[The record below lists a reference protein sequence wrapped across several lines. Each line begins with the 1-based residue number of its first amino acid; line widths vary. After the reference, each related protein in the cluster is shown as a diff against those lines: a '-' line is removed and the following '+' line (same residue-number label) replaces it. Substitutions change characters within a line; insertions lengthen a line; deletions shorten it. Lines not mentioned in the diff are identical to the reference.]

1 MSPRTTKQLKEIR
14 ASKKALI
21 MNTALKLF
29 AVEGYYITSISKIA
43 SAANISK
50 GLLYNYFKSKEDLLS
65 EIFHLG
71 MDELFKDFDPNQ
83 DGILTEEE
91 LIFFI
96 DKTFQK
102 LNENKDFWKL
112 YFILIMKPS
121 VFKIYEK
128 RFMELVVPLF
138 QTLENYFSAKGSKS
152 PNAEARLLGA
162 IIDGVGMHYILDP
175 ENFPIEIVKQIIIE
189 KHI

>member
-1 MSPRTTKQLKEIR
+1 
-14 ASKKALI
+14 

-43 SAANISK
+43 SAAKISK
-50 GLLYNYFKSKEDLLS
+50 GLLYNYFESKEDLLS

-71 MDELFKDFDPNQ
+71 MNELFEDFDPNH
-83 DGILTEEE
+83 DGVLTEEE

-96 DKTFQK
+96 DKTFEK
-102 LNENKDFWKL
+102 LKNKLDFWKL

-128 RFMELVVPLF
+128 RFMELVAPMF
-138 QTLENYFSAKGSKS
+138 QTLENYFVAKGSKN

-162 IIDGVGMHYILDP
+162 MLDGVSMNYILDP
-175 ENFPIEIVKQIIIE
+175 ENFPIDIVKQIIIE

>member
-1 MSPRTTKQLKEIR
+1 MSPRTTKQLEEIR

-29 AVEGYYITSISKIA
+29 AEDGYYVTSISKIA

-71 MDELFKDFDPNQ
+71 MDELFKDFDPNH
-83 DGILTEEE
+83 DGVLTEKE

-96 DKTFQK
+96 DRTFEK
-102 LNENKDFWKL
+102 LKNNLDYWKL

-128 RFMELVVPLF
+128 RFMELVAPMF
-138 QTLENYFSAKGSKS
+138 YTLENYFSVRGSKN

-162 IIDGVGMHYILDP
+162 MLDGVGMHYIIDP
-175 ENFPIEIVKQIIIE
+175 ENFPVDIVKQIIIE

>member
-1 MSPRTTKQLKEIR
+1 MSPRTTKQLEEIR

-65 EIFHLG
+65 EIFYLG
-71 MDELFKDFDPNQ
+71 MDELFKDFDPNK
-83 DGILTEEE
+83 DGVLTEDE

-128 RFMELVVPLF
+128 RFMELVAPLF
-138 QTLENYFSAKGSKS
+138 QTLENYFSAKGSKN

-162 IIDGVGMHYILDP
+162 ILDGIGMHYILDP

>member
-1 MSPRTTKQLKEIR
+1 MSPRTTKQLEEIR

-29 AVEGYYITSISKIA
+29 AVEGYYITSINKIA

-50 GLLYNYFKSKEDLLS
+50 GLLYNYFRSKEDLLS

-71 MDELFKDFDPNQ
+71 MDELFKDFDPNH
-83 DGILTEEE
+83 DGVLTEEE

-102 LNENKDFWKL
+102 LKENKDFWKL

-128 RFMELVVPLF
+128 RFMELVAPLF

-152 PNAEARLLGA
+152 PNAEARLFGA
-162 IIDGVGMHYILDP
+162 ILDGVGMHYILDP

>member
-1 MSPRTTKQLKEIR
+1 MSPRTTKQLEKIR
-14 ASKKALI
+14 ESKKALI

-50 GLLYNYFKSKEDLLS
+50 GLLYNYFESKEDLLS

-71 MDELFKDFDPNQ
+71 MDEIFKDFDPNQ

-96 DKTFQK
+96 DKSFQK

-121 VFKIYEK
+121 VFKIYGK
-128 RFMELVVPLF
+128 RFMEMVAPMF
-138 QTLENYFSAKGSKS
+138 HTLENYFSAKGSKNA
-152 PNAEARLLGA
+152 NAEARFFGA
-162 IIDGVGMHYILDP
+162 MLDGVGMHYILDP

>member
-1 MSPRTTKQLKEIR
+1 MSPRTTKQLEEIR

-71 MDELFKDFDPNQ
+71 MDELFKDFDPNH
-83 DGILTEEE
+83 DGVLTEKE

-96 DKTFQK
+96 DRTFQK

-121 VFKIYEK
+121 VFKIFEK
-128 RFMELVVPLF
+128 RFMELVTPLF
-138 QTLENYFSAKGSKS
+138 QTLKNYYSAKGSKN

-162 IIDGVGMHYILDP
+162 ILDGVGMHYILDP
-175 ENFPIEIVKQIIIE
+175 ENFPIEIIKQIIIE

>member
-1 MSPRTTKQLKEIR
+1 MSPRTTKQLEEIR
-14 ASKKALI
+14 ASKRALI

-71 MDELFKDFDPNQ
+71 MDEIFKDFDPNQ
-83 DGILTEEE
+83 DGVLTKEE
-91 LIFFI
+91 LMFFI

-102 LNENKDFWKL
+102 LNKNKDFWKL

-128 RFMELVVPLF
+128 RFMELVAPLF
-138 QTLENYFSAKGSKS
+138 QTLENYYSAKGLKN

-162 IIDGVGMHYILDP
+162 TLDGVGMHYILDP

>member
-1 MSPRTTKQLKEIR
+1 MSPRTTKQLEEIR
-14 ASKKALI
+14 ASKRTLI

-29 AVEGYYITSISKIA
+29 AVEGYYVTSISKIA

-71 MDELFKDFDPNQ
+71 MDELFKDFDPNH
-83 DGILTEEE
+83 DGVLTEEE

-128 RFMELVVPLF
+128 RFMELVAPLF
-138 QTLENYFSAKGSKS
+138 QTLENYYSAKGSKN

-162 IIDGVGMHYILDP
+162 ILDGVGMHYILDP

>member
-1 MSPRTTKQLKEIR
+1 
-14 ASKKALI
+14 

-29 AVEGYYITSISKIA
+29 AVEGYYVTSISKIA

-71 MDELFKDFDPNQ
+71 MDELFKDFDPNH
-83 DGILTEEE
+83 DGVLTEEE

-128 RFMELVVPLF
+128 RFMELVAPLF
-138 QTLENYFSAKGSKS
+138 QTLENYYSAKGSKN

-162 IIDGVGMHYILDP
+162 ILDGVGMHYILDP

>member
-1 MSPRTTKQLKEIR
+1 
-14 ASKKALI
+14 

-50 GLLYNYFKSKEDLLS
+50 GLLYNYFNSKEDLLS

-71 MDELFKDFDPNQ
+71 MNQLFEDFDPNH
-83 DGILTEEE
+83 DGVLTKEE

-102 LNENKDFWKL
+102 LKKNKDFWKL
-112 YFILIMKPS
+112 YFILVMKPS

-128 RFMELVVPLF
+128 RFLELVIPIF
-138 QTLENYFSAKGSKS
+138 QMLEDYFSAKGSKN
-152 PNAEARLLGA
+152 PGAEARLFGA
-162 IIDGVGMHYILDP
+162 MLDGVGMQYILDP
-175 ENFPIEIVKQIIIE
+175 ENFPVEIVKQIIIE

>member
-1 MSPRTTKQLKEIR
+1 MSPRTTKQLEEIR
-14 ASKKALI
+14 ESKKALI

-50 GLLYNYFKSKEDLLS
+50 GLLYNYFESKENLLS

-71 MDELFKDFDPNQ
+71 MDELFKDFDPNH
-83 DGILTEEE
+83 DGVLTEKE

-102 LNENKDFWKL
+102 LKENKDFWKL

-121 VFKIYEK
+121 VFKIYEA
-128 RFMELVVPLF
+128 RFFELVVPIL
-138 QTLENYFSAKGSKS
+138 QTLENYFSARGSEN

-162 IIDGVGMHYILDP
+162 MLDGVSMNYILDP
-175 ENFPIEIVKQIIIE
+175 ENFPIDIVKQIIIE